1 MRIPLVRMAVACC
14 ALAGIV
20 SACSRGI
27 TNPPGTPDAYGVALH
42 GRVVADSLQMVLLN
56 TGPSDVGYNLCLSDL
71 ESMAMDGAPVQW
83 HDYVCTLPL
92 FHLPPGDSTTYRE
105 VIPSSLAS
113 GWYRW
118 RTGVLVAG
126 VDDTVLSAPFLI
138 R

>member
-1 MRIPLVRMAVACC
+1 MRIPLVRMAVTCC

-20 SACSRGI
+20 SACSQGI
-27 TNPPGTPDAYGVALH
+27 TNPYAPDAYGVALH

-56 TGPSDVGYNLCLSDL
+56 TGSSAVGYNLCLSDL
-71 ESMAMDGAPVQW
+71 ESMAMNGAPVPW

-92 FHLPPGDSTTYRE
+92 FDLPPGDSTTWRA

-118 RTGVLVAG
+118 RTDVLVAG
-126 VDDTVLSAPFLI
+126 IDDTVVSAPFLI